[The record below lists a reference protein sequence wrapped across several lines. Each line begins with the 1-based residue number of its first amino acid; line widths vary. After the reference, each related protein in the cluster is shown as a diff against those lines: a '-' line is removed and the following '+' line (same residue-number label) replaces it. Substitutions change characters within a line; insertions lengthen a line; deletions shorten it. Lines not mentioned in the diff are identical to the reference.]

1 MFLGFAA
8 GALADKLGIKAMVVI
23 GPVISIIGLACLAVM
38 NQSTPTAYIGEIG
51 STMPHASFYT
61 KSDVMIFLLMH
72 PSTPST
78 HISTHSS
85 YKHIY
90 IPQGAFCFSRA
101 LAWAFS

>member
-51 STMPHASFYT
+51 SNMPHASSFYS
-61 KSDVMIFLLMH
+61 KSDDMIFLLMY
-72 PSTPST
+72 PFTPST
-78 HISTHSS
+78 HLTTRPH
-85 YKHIY
+85 
-90 IPQGAFCFSRA
+90 
-101 LAWAFS
+101 